1 MYYYTIR
8 VKPKTDRSPPYFTG
22 SMLRGAF
29 GYALKRVTCMNPSYR
44 CEGCFATEKCLY
56 YGFYEKQNIQHTYR
70 LDIGLNQKNFDF
82 SLYLFAKSCHALPY
96 VLSSLEMALTQNGV
110 GRERMTFE
118 ALQME
123 VNGVTVY
130 RDHAFS
136 SQIDSAPCHIDIGDY
151 ASDVKIKFLTPLRI
165 KKGNKLT
172 YDDITIEHILRSIY
186 QRKQQIFDNEE
197 VYSLDYEPTY
207 ITSVKIFEYKPL
219 YRKSDRQGKKMVMG
233 GVIGEMAVLG
243 LDKKSYELLKIGEII
258 GVGKQTVF
266 GLGKIEVEEI
276 ERK

>member
-1 MYYYTIR
+1 MYYKIDI
-8 VKPKTDRSPPYFTG
+8 KPKTDKTPPYFTG

-29 GYALKRVTCMNPSYR
+29 GHALKRVTCINPSYR

-56 YGFYEKQNIQHTYR
+56 YDFYEKQNIQHKYR
-70 LDIGLNQKNFDF
+70 FDIELNQKNFDF
-82 SLYLFAKSCHALPY
+82 SLYLFAESCHALPY
-96 VLSSLEMALTQNGV
+96 VLSSLEMALTQNGL

-118 ALQME
+118 DLQME

-130 RDHAFS
+130 RDHGFS
-136 SQIDSAPCHIDIGDY
+136 HQIDIVPCKIHVDGHTSDI
-151 ASDVKIKFLTPLRI
+151 KIKFLTPLRI
-165 KKGNKLT
+165 KKGNKLK

-186 QRKQQIFDNEE
+186 QRKQQIFENEE

-207 ITSVKIFEYKPL
+207 ITSVKTFEYKPL
-219 YRKSDRQGKKMVMG
+219 YRKSDRQGKKMVMD

-243 LDKKSYELLKIGEII
+243 LDRKSYELLKIGEII

-266 GLGKIEVEEI
+266 GMGKIKVEEI
-276 ERK
+276 DRK